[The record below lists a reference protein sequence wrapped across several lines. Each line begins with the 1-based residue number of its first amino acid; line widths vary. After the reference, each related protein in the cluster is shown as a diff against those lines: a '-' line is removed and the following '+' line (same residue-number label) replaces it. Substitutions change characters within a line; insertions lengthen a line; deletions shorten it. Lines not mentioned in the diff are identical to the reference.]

1 MTATLPD
8 RPAIVHDR
16 VATLAAATAVVRGN
30 WGGAYTVPA
39 TGLYP
44 HQWSWDSAFIAIGLR
59 HLSPRRAQLELDSLL
74 SSQWADGRLPQI
86 VYDARR
92 DDDYAPSAAFWGS
105 ADLPGSPPVPTTGLI
120 QPPVH
125 AWAVWLVH
133 AHEPA
138 ESARRGFLERA
149 YPRLVAWHRYLR
161 ERRAA
166 QDGLAAVVHPWE
178 SGTDNSPLW
187 DDALA
192 RVPGTPRAPIERPD
206 LQHADASERPSNKE
220 YGKYFWL
227 AERYRDHG
235 CSDADPDHPFVVN
248 DPTTNALW
256 ARAELA
262 LADIAEALG
271 RDGAAHRAEAA
282 RIVAAM
288 EALWDADLEVYV
300 ALDRRTGELVRKA
313 TVGGLMALLLPAD
326 VLPPGRAD
334 ALLRTAQGPRF
345 LDVDGAAPQFMAPS
359 YDATAPDLDPALYW
373 RGPAWFNM
381 MWLLLEGLRT
391 HGLDARA
398 EKYVDPMV
406 EAAVREGFPEYVNP
420 WTGDGHG
427 TRSFSWTAALTVDL
441 LSRTVFPE
449 APAGPEENERA

>member
-1 MTATLPD
+1 MTTGTTTGTTDTLPD
-8 RPAIVHDR
+8 STTA
-16 VATLAAATAVVRGN
+16 LGAASAVLRRN

-86 VYDARR
+86 VYDTRR

-105 ADLPGSPPVPTTGLI
+105 AELPGSPPVPTTGLV

-133 AHEPA
+133 AQDPA
-138 ESARRGFLERA
+138 ESARRRFLQRA

-166 QDGLAAVVHPWE
+166 TDGLVAVVHPWE

-187 DDALA
+187 DDALS
-192 RVPGTPRAPIERPD
+192 RVPGTPRASIDRPD
-206 LQHADASERPSNKE
+206 LRHASAGERPSGKE

-227 AERYRDHG
+227 AERYRDHD
-235 CSDADPDHPFVVN
+235 CADVDPDHPFVVD

-256 ARAELA
+256 ARSELA

-271 RDGAAHRAEAA
+271 HDGAPHRAEAA

-288 EALWDADLEVYV
+288 EALWDAELGVYV
-300 ALDRRTGELVRKA
+300 ALDRHTGELVRKA
-313 TVGGLMALLLPAD
+313 TVGGLLALLLPAD

-334 ALLRTAQGPRF
+334 ALVRTALGPRF
-345 LDVDGAAPQFMAPS
+345 LDVDGTTPPVMVPS
-359 YDATAPDLDPALYW
+359 YDATADDLDPALYW

-381 MWLLLEGLRT
+381 TWLVLQGLRV
-391 HGLDARA
+391 HGLEDLA
-398 EKYVDPMV
+398 ERYVAPMALT
-406 EAAVREGFPEYVNP
+406 AAREGFPEYVNP
-420 WTGDGHG
+420 WTGAGHG
-427 TRSFSWTAALTVDL
+427 TRSFSWTAALVVDL
-441 LSRTVFPE
+441 LADD
-449 APAGPEENERA
+449 APPTSQP